1 MENVRSMV
9 RHEGGALTQATPEK
23 VLPRGNNKEFQGKVE
38 APQEEESQE
47 KHWSQDPQK
56 LQQVLQKTEKLAQIF
71 DRQLRFEV
79 LHEAGD
85 VLQVQVIDTE
95 TDKVVRKIP
104 PDEVVHMMER
114 MQSLVGAIFDMEG

>member
-1 MENVRSMV
+1 MENVRAALRS
-9 RHEGGALTQATPEK
+9 EGGVLTQATPEK
-23 VLPRGNNKEFQGKVE
+23 ILPRGNNKEFQGKVE

-95 TDKVVRKIP
+95 TDKVIRKIP
-104 PDEVVHMMER
+104 PDEVVRLMER
-114 MQSLVGAIFDMEG
+114 MQSLIGAIFDMEG

>member
-1 MENVRSMV
+1 MENVRAALRS
-9 RHEGGALTQATPEK
+9 EGGVLTQATPEK
-23 VLPRGNNKEFQGKVE
+23 ILPRGNNKEFQGKVG

-95 TDKVVRKIP
+95 TDKVIRKIP
-104 PDEVVHMMER
+104 PDEVVRLMER